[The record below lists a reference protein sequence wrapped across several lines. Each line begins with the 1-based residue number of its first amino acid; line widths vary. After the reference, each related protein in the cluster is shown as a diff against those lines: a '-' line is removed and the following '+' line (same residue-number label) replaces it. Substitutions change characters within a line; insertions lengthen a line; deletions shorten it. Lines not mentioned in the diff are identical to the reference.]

1 MQSRQLR
8 SCGNWRIWQCICH
21 AHYSIGHSQIRQV
34 MQVHSEMRHFL
45 THIVQ
50 SYVNLRIIDELY
62 CAIWRILTFAVLI
75 SASNWPDWMPLW
87 KKFTGPLW
95 ICHYFY
101 CPFRLYWPN
110 TTMFAGMRMS
120 WSWLLPRPH
129 ILHARLIDSNLPKT
143 CNLPRVT
150 SSIRSWTESESSL
163 GEY

>member
-1 MQSRQLR
+1 MHFTTQLRQLTHLTV
-8 SCGNWRIWQCICH
+8 CICH
-21 AHYSIGHSQIRQV
+21 AHYSIGRSQIRQL

-45 THIVQ
+45 MHIVQ
-50 SYVNLRIIDELY
+50 SYVNLRIIDVLY

-101 CPFRLYWPN
+101 CPLLAQYHNVCWN
-110 TTMFAGMRMS
+110 AHV
-120 WSWLLPRPH
+120 LVLPRPH

-163 GEY
+163 GE